1 MNEANGNSRTWY
13 SQSSSSSSSSL
24 CSLHY
29 YMLPAIFLFVESI
42 KACNRHQQQRRRQH
56 CTGRELSSV
65 CESLL
70 YDDGRNVRN
79 KLNCKTATS
88 SSHTTPLDVMWVGL
102 LTGPRD
108 RVHVTDVSSAK
119 CSRFCLWQMS
129 SHETL
134 VIRSDTQIMMRRRV
148 RLCVWERVCACVVE
162 RASFCGFGWLPSASP
177 GGRCYN
183 MTRNIR

>member
-1 MNEANGNSRTWY
+1 M
-13 SQSSSSSSSSL
+13 
-24 CSLHY
+24 
-29 YMLPAIFLFVESI
+29 ESI
-42 KACNRHQQQRRRQH
+42 KACNRHQQQQRRQH
-56 CTGRELSSV
+56 CNGRELSSV

-79 KLNCKTATS
+79 KPNCKTATS
-88 SSHTTPLDVMWVGL
+88 SSHTTPLDVTWVGL

-148 RLCVWERVCACVVE
+148 RLCVWERVCVLVLLNVLHSVGLVDYHLLAPVE
-162 RASFCGFGWLPSASP
+162 DVIIWLAISGS
-177 GGRCYN
+177 
-183 MTRNIR
+183 